1 MKFLGE
7 GGKKLPRKLKDI
19 WLIMTV
25 MLLIFW
31 LMFIAVS
38 VATMQVLERQNTE
51 SMQSVLEF
59 ASSRLEGRLTQIEDF
74 LQVTLVSNADFNR
87 FRSSSLNRASNL
99 RQISLDME
107 AYGQYFP
114 DFSGMFFYEP
124 ADDLLIVKQWND
136 IYDYSFSNETRRI
149 EMYALMRTAGDADG
163 EGIKSGEWTIGDVDG
178 KWTAFYVYQYM
189 GQFLGVYVSLD
200 GALER
205 IIDFGTVEGFEESV
219 LIDEEGYELTGE
231 KERFF
236 AQKRISH
243 WEDGSRYLQL
253 VERIDGFPAA
263 IVTLIPSWKLQGNQL
278 IWWSGLL
285 ALSFLS
291 GFFLIRLLKILQRLL
306 FVPLSELN
314 WRMKAISE
322 GDMSSSIVE
331 LAGCQEVR
339 ELSATFNEM
348 IGQLRDMKIENYEK
362 RIENQETEL
371 KYLQIQKNPHFFLN
385 VLNVIYSLAASGNV
399 MQIRTVTLE
408 LIRHV
413 RYVLSVEKPLVPLA
427 QELEFTRNFVEI
439 QRIRIPYEIRMEV
452 EGFSKEVGRIRVP
465 PLVLQTFVENAVK
478 YAVSEE
484 DMLQISLEA
493 RLTQDW
499 LNLRISDSGPGFPE
513 KLLEELNTTGRVPA
527 DGRGEHIGIHNVISR
542 MKLLYGEN
550 YHYHFSNLP
559 ARGAC
564 VEFTLCAR
572 SDFQKQEV

>member
-7 GGKKLPRKLKDI
+7 GGDKKLPRKLKDI

-236 AQKRISH
+236 S
-243 WEDGSRYLQL
+243 
-253 VERIDGFPAA
+253 
-263 IVTLIPSWKLQGNQL
+263 
-278 IWWSGLL
+278 
-285 ALSFLS
+285 
-291 GFFLIRLLKILQRLL
+291 
-306 FVPLSELN
+306 
-314 WRMKAISE
+314 
-322 GDMSSSIVE
+322 
-331 LAGCQEVR
+331 
-339 ELSATFNEM
+339 
-348 IGQLRDMKIENYEK
+348 
-362 RIENQETEL
+362 
-371 KYLQIQKNPHFFLN
+371 
-385 VLNVIYSLAASGNV
+385 
-399 MQIRTVTLE
+399 
-408 LIRHV
+408 
-413 RYVLSVEKPLVPLA
+413 
-427 QELEFTRNFVEI
+427 
-439 QRIRIPYEIRMEV
+439 
-452 EGFSKEVGRIRVP
+452 
-465 PLVLQTFVENAVK
+465 
-478 YAVSEE
+478 
-484 DMLQISLEA
+484 
-493 RLTQDW
+493 
-499 LNLRISDSGPGFPE
+499 
-513 KLLEELNTTGRVPA
+513 
-527 DGRGEHIGIHNVISR
+527 
-542 MKLLYGEN
+542 
-550 YHYHFSNLP
+550 
-559 ARGAC
+559 
-564 VEFTLCAR
+564 
-572 SDFQKQEV
+572 